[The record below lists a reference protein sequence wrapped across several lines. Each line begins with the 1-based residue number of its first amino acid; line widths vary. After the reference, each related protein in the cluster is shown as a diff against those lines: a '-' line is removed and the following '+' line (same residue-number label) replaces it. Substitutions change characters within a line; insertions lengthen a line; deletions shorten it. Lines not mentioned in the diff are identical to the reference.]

1 MQVSVRR
8 ALPFIILRPLSLAAI
23 IALGAS
29 AQAIVETNPT
39 AAAPAARTDLAT
51 KPAPA
56 KVDKALRDR
65 AAQFLQYTVD
75 RSYSKAYE
83 LVAPE
88 TKDWYL
94 SSGKPQ
100 YKAFKIESI
109 EYAKGYKEAT
119 VHSRVTRVLSMEG
132 REISTELVV
141 GDEWKF
147 EAGKWMWW
155 HDPDVL
161 VTPFGEIKIDR
172 SKLSANPGAPPIPTN
187 TSPAAAQEAA
197 GKINP
202 ETFANKKELLFEE
215 GKPGSDDFVFHN
227 GASGVVDVWVDIV
240 GDYRAFSVE
249 PRHVQL
255 GGGKDLTLKVDY
267 KPASNPNPAFVRVT
281 VQPFERSLQI
291 PLKFKD
297 AAP

>member
-1 MQVSVRR
+1 MHVSARR
-8 ALPFIILRPLSLAAI
+8 ALPFIVLLRLSLAVS

-56 KVDKALRDR
+56 KVDKALRER

-109 EYAKGYKEAT
+109 EYSKDYREAT
-119 VHSRVTRVLSMEG
+119 VHSRVTRVLSMNG
-132 REISTELVV
+132 REVSTELVV
-141 GDEWKF
+141 ADLWKF
-147 EAGKWMWW
+147 EAGKWMWY
-155 HDPDVL
+155 HDPNVL

-172 SKLSANPGAPPIPTN
+172 SKISANPGAPPIPRD

-197 GKINP
+197 AKIDLDAS
-202 ETFANKKELLFEE
+202 TSKKELFFEE

-227 GASGVVDVWVDIV
+227 GLPGVVDVLVDIV
-240 GDYRAFSVE
+240 GNYRDFSVE
-249 PRHVQL
+249 PKHVQL
-255 GGGKDLTLKVDY
+255 EGGKDLTVKVDY
-267 KPASNPNPAFVRVT
+267 KPSSNSSPAFVRLT
-281 VQPFERSLQI
+281 IQPFERTVQI
-291 PLKFKD
+291 PLKFKN